1 MTPAQRV
8 TLGIVQVPGG
18 RSIFPTL
25 TVEEHMRIATW
36 SAADR
41 AGVEARR
48 TEALRL
54 FPVLQER
61 SGQLGGN
68 LSGGEQQQLGLA
80 MAFMTSPRLLI
91 IDELSLGL
99 APAVVEQLLGAVR
112 AMRARGVTV
121 LLVEQS
127 VNVALSVAER
137 AYFMEKGE
145 VRFEGP
151 TRELLQRDDIV
162 RSVFL
167 EGARGGVASGASAAA
182 GGDGGELR
190 AAAEVVLSGHA
201 AGVRREARDGAAG
214 DGPGGPALATRDVS
228 VSFGGIRAVAGVS
241 VSVNPGEILG
251 IIGPN
256 GAGKTTLFDV
266 LSGFVRPSTGRVL
279 LGGRDVTELSPDA
292 RAWLGL
298 GRSFQD
304 ARIFPAMT
312 VAENLATALE
322 RHLPIRDHAAA
333 ALCLPRVRDAEE
345 DAAWAVADLIE
356 LMSLQAYRDKF
367 VRELSTGSRRIV
379 DLAMVLAH
387 DPDVLILDEP
397 SSGIAQREAEALA
410 PLLHHIRAQTGCALL
425 VIEHDIPL
433 VTAVSDRMVA
443 MEFGRVI
450 AEGPPQQVIRD
461 PLVVASYLGTDE
473 ATINRSAA
481 AADVVAVS

>member
-1 MTPAQRV
+1 
-8 TLGIVQVPGG
+8 
-18 RSIFPTL
+18 
-25 TVEEHMRIATW
+25 
-36 SAADR
+36 
-41 AGVEARR
+41 
-48 TEALRL
+48 
-54 FPVLQER
+54 
-61 SGQLGGN
+61 
-68 LSGGEQQQLGLA
+68 

-127 VNVALSVAER
+127 VNVALNVAER

-167 EGARGGVASGASAAA
+167 EGARGGVASTAS

-190 AAAEVVLSGHA
+190 AVAEVVLSGRG
-201 AGVRREARDGAAG
+201 AGVSRGARDGAADEG
-214 DGPGGPALATRDVS
+214 AGAPALATRDVS

-241 VSVNPGEILG
+241 VSVNSGEILG

-279 LGGRDVTELSPDA
+279 LRGRDVTDLSPDA

-322 RHLPIRDHAAA
+322 RHLPVRDHAAA

-443 MEFGRVI
+443 MELGRVI

-473 ATINRSAA
+473 GTINRSAA
-481 AADVVAVS
+481 AAEVVAVP